1 VKLASFEHA
10 GRARWGVVRGDQV
23 VDASAVA
30 PSLMDYLSTPDQAAL
45 QYLTTPSLS
54 IAEIIWLP
62 VIPAPAKILCV
73 GVNYHEHRIETG
85 RSENGYPTIFTR
97 FANSQTGHRAPII
110 RPAASADLDFEGE
123 LAVIIGK
130 PGRHIRP
137 ADAMSHIAGFACYN
151 DGSVRDFQRHSHQFT
166 PGKNFIATGGFG
178 PWMVTRDEMGAIGA
192 QRLQTR
198 LNGEI
203 VQQATLDQMIFDIP
217 AIIAYIS
224 TFTRLEPGDVIAT
237 GTPGGVGAKRTPPL
251 WLKPGDVVEVEIDN
265 IGILS
270 NPVIAEGPA

>member
-1 VKLASFEHA
+1 MKLASFEYA
-10 GRARWGVVRGDQV
+10 GRARWGVVHGDMII
-23 VDASAVA
+23 DATAVA
-30 PSLMDYLSTPDQAAL
+30 PSLMDYLAGGDPAAL
-45 QYLTTPSLS
+45 QSLKAPALS
-54 IAEIIWLP
+54 IAEITWLP

-85 RSENGYPTIFTR
+85 RSENSYPTIFTR
-97 FANSQTGHRAPII
+97 FANSQIGHLAPMI
-110 RPAASADLDFEGE
+110 RPTVSTDLDFEGE

-130 PGRHIRP
+130 PGRHIQL

-151 DGSVRDFQRHSHQFT
+151 DGSLRDFQRHSHQFT

-178 PWMVTRDEMGAIGA
+178 PWMVMPDEMGPIGV

-198 LNGEI
+198 LNGQI
-203 VQQATLDQMIFDIP
+203 VQEATLDQMIFDIP

-224 TFTRLEPGDVIAT
+224 TFTRLEPGDVIVT

-251 WLKPGDVVEVEIDN
+251 WLKHGDMIEVEIEN

-270 NPVIAEGPA
+270 NPVIAEADA